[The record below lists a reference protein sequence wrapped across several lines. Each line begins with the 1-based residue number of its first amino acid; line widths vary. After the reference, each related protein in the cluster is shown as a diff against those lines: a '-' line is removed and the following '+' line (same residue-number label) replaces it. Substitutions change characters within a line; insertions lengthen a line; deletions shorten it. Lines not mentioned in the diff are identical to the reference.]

1 MKIRI
6 WIVYS
11 LLLSFFVL
19 VTPRTFWHNCEHSI
33 HSHSSTSKDP
43 HTFNHIEKKS
53 CFACDFDLGFV
64 DQPTSIL
71 VFKFQRN
78 YCFKISHISYGVNP
92 ETIDLFSS
100 RAPPII

>member
-6 WIVYS
+6 CIAYS

-43 HTFNHIEKKS
+43 HSLNHIEKKS

-64 DQPTSIL
+64 DQPTSI
-71 VFKFQRN
+71 VFFKFKRN
-78 YCFKISHISYGVNP
+78 YCFEIPQIRFDTIA
-92 ETIDLFSS
+92 ETINLSS
-100 RAPPII
+100 GRAPPII

>member
-6 WIVYS
+6 LIAYS

-19 VTPRTFWHNCEHSI
+19 VTPRTFWHTCEHSI

-43 HTFNHIEKKS
+43 HSLNHIEKKS

-64 DQPTSIL
+64 DQPSSIL
-71 VFKFQRN
+71 SFSFKKFYPKSIEKPLITSN
-78 YCFKISHISYGVNP
+78 KVVLP
-92 ETIDLFSS
+92 LFSK
-100 RAPPII
+100 RGPPRI

>member
-1 MKIRI
+1 MKIKI
-6 WIVYS
+6 WIAYS

-43 HTFNHIEKKS
+43 HSLNHIEKKS

-64 DQPTSIL
+64 DQPSSIL
-71 VFKFQRN
+71 VFKFQPI
-78 YCFKISHISYGVNP
+78 YFTKIRQNRY
-92 ETIDLFSS
+92 TIIAESINLFSD

>member
-6 WIVYS
+6 WIAYS

-33 HSHSSTSKDP
+33 HSHTSTSKDP
-43 HTFNHIEKKS
+43 HSLNHIEKKS
-53 CFACDFDLGFV
+53 CFACDFDLGFI
-64 DQPTSIL
+64 DQPSSIL
-71 VFKFQRN
+71 VFKFKRN
-78 YCFKISHISYGVNP
+78 YCSETIQSHFKVNT
-92 ETIDLFSS
+92 ETIDLFSG

>member
-1 MKIRI
+1 MKIKI
-6 WIVYS
+6 WIAYS

-19 VTPRTFWHNCEHSI
+19 VTPRTFWHTCEHSI

-43 HTFNHIEKKS
+43 HSLNHIEKKS

-64 DQPTSIL
+64 DQPSSIL

-78 YCFKISHISYGVNP
+78 YCFETSHISYIVNA
-92 ETIDLFSS
+92 ESINLFSD
-100 RAPPII
+100 RGPPII